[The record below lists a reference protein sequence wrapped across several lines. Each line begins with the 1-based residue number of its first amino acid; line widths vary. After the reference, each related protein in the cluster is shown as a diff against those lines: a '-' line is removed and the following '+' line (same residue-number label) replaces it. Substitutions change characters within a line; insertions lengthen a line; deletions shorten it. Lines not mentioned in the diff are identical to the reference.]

1 TILPDLAGHHL
12 IQPYGKEYKVMAEQL
27 WKDLPKHMKNFGE
40 KVVVAG
46 RDVIDHFRAMKAE
59 IDRRVQKLR

>member
-1 TILPDLAGHHL
+1 
-12 IQPYGKEYKVMAEQL
+12 MAEQL
-27 WKDLPKHMKNFGE
+27 WKDLPKHMNNFGE

-59 IDRRVQKLR
+59 IDRRVQKLRSKNGDTSTPGRTTTT

>member
-1 TILPDLAGHHL
+1 
-12 IQPYGKEYKVMAEQL
+12 MAEQL

-59 IDRRVQKLR
+59 IDRRVQKLRSKKGDTSTPGRTTTT